1 MTGDLDSLVEDPD
14 FVPFWS
20 ALHDR
25 LCERGAPERLATLR
39 VPDLPLFAKA
49 QLNALLNAS
58 TGRGPA
64 VKVDGTTATVPLR
77 ALLRTTGT
85 APQDLVA
92 LAERAVG
99 RPVVNRSAV
108 RRAETDRRRA
118 LWDHAAT
125 RLSRFPR
132 LVARLK
138 ASGIGADEPEAR
150 RLIDVLARVAD
161 GLPYAPPVSLPK
173 LAHDC
178 AGDPHYFDPGT
189 VNRTR
194 LVDAVTEFTGRADPA
209 FPHQVHTLLAEVG
222 VLTDRLSNVVLLHR
236 VETVGDGVIDR
247 RLRDSPVP
255 VALTLLDLTREPPT
269 LAPQVLT
276 VVENPS
282 LLEAAMAR
290 DADAALACTSGHLR
304 AVDHA
309 LLQLAH
315 DQGVTL
321 RYAGDLDHDGFQIAA
336 TVADLY
342 GAELV
347 AMDAATVA
355 EAAAHPGAV
364 PLRQRFDP
372 ELKRTLGL
380 TEHAVFQEN
389 DAVIRRVLNV
399 GPVS

>member
-1 MTGDLDSLVEDPD
+1 MTGDLASLVEDPD
-14 FVPFWS
+14 FAPFWR

-25 LCERGAPERLATLR
+25 LCERGAPEQLATLR

-64 VKVDGTTATVPLR
+64 VKVNGTAATVPLR
-77 ALLRTTGT
+77 ALLRRTGT

-99 RPVVNRSAV
+99 KPVENRAAV
-108 RRAETDRRRA
+108 RQAETDRRRT
-118 LWDHAAT
+118 LWDHATAA
-125 RLSRFPR
+125 LPRFPR
-132 LVARLK
+132 LVTRLK

-150 RLIDVLARVAD
+150 RLIDTLAQVTD

-189 VNRTR
+189 INRTR
-194 LVDAVTEFTGRADPA
+194 LVDAVTEFTGRADPT
-209 FPHQVHTLLAEVG
+209 FPHQAPALLAGVG
-222 VLTDRLSNVVLLHR
+222 ILTDRLSNIVLLHR
-236 VETVGDGVIDR
+236 VRVAGDGVIDR
-247 RLRDSPVP
+247 RLRASPVP

-269 LAPQVLT
+269 LAPQILT

-282 LLEAAMAR
+282 LLEAAMSWG
-290 DADAALACTSGHLR
+290 ADVALACTSGHLR

-347 AMDAATVA
+347 AMDAETVA
-355 EAAAHPGAV
+355 EAAEPPGSV
-364 PLRQRFDP
+364 PLRQQFDP

-380 TEHAVFQEN
+380 TDHAVFQEN